1 MIWIQIDKAQRGL
14 SKQLMAKHAN
24 NSENKYSANSSNGSN
39 TPSMPNASNTSNTP
53 TSNTPRMEYSY
64 RSSATQGRSSRSSST
79 LADSE
84 LVRVRKKRK
93 KHGKAKKVIL
103 IVLAVIVVLCVAV
116 GAAAALYMN
125 SISDSMKIDSEQQS
139 ELDTVLSESTVQEP
153 YYVLLLGSDARAND
167 TASRS
172 DTMILVRVDANV
184 GKATLVSIPRD
195 TKVEIE
201 GHGTQKINAAY
212 AFGGPAGAVEAV
224 EKMSGIEIS
233 HYAEIHFD
241 ELEKAVDQL
250 GGIWVDVPVSSNQTG
265 SSNSK
270 YQFSA
275 GMQKMSGEQVL
286 VFARE
291 RYGYN
296 EGDFQR
302 AENQRIVVQSLADA
316 VLSLPPTDLPG
327 TVQSLANCISTDYSL
342 NELIEL
348 AQTFQ
353 SAEHYYFYS
362 AMVPSTTQTIDG
374 VSYTITLEDEWA
386 NMMQMVDTGQDPSK
400 ANVLTKNTQAV
411 DDQST
416 NNQSV
421 NNQSA
426 GDQSTSS

>member
-1 MIWIQIDKAQRGL
+1 
-14 SKQLMAKHAN
+14 MAKHAN
-24 NSENKYSANSSNGSN
+24 NSENKYSANSSNRSN
-39 TPSMPNASNTSNTP
+39 TPSMPNASSTSNTP
-53 TSNTPRMEYSY
+53 TSNTPRMGNSY
-64 RSSATQGRSSRSSST
+64 HSTSTQRHSSYSSST
-79 LADSE
+79 LSDPE

-93 KHGKAKKVIL
+93 KHGKAKKAIL

-125 SISDSMKIDSEQQS
+125 SISDSMKMDSEQQS

-153 YYVLLLGSDARAND
+153 YYVLLLGSDAREGD

-265 SSNSK
+265 SSHSQ
-270 YQFSA
+270 YQFDA
-275 GMQKMSGEQVL
+275 GMQKMTGEQVL

-353 SAEHYYFYS
+353 GAEHYYFYS
-362 AMVPSTTQTIDG
+362 AMVPSTTKTIDG

-386 NMMQMVDTGQDPSK
+386 DMMQMVDTGQDPSK
-400 ANVLTKNTQAV
+400 ANVLTKDTQAV
-411 DDQST
+411 ESEEG
-416 NNQSV
+416 SE
-421 NNQSA
+421 SE
-426 GDQSTSS
+426 TSSEANVETSSETASESSSSGSTESTVN

>member
-1 MIWIQIDKAQRGL
+1 
-14 SKQLMAKHAN
+14 MAKHAN
-24 NSENKYSANSSNGSN
+24 NSENKYSANSSNRSN
-39 TPSMPNASNTSNTP
+39 TPSMPNTSNTSSTP
-53 TSNTPRMEYSY
+53 ASNTPRMGNSY
-64 RSSATQGRSSRSSST
+64 RSSSTQGRSSHSSST
-79 LADSE
+79 LSNPE

-93 KHGKAKKVIL
+93 KHGKVKKAIL

-125 SISDSMKIDSEQQS
+125 SISDSMKMDSEQQS

-153 YYVLLLGSDARAND
+153 YYVLLLGSDAREGD

-250 GGIWVDVPVSSNQTG
+250 GGIWVDIPESNDQTG
-265 SSNSK
+265 ASNTGVELN
-270 YQFSA
+270 A
-275 GMQKMSGEQVL
+275 GMQRLNGEQAL
-286 VFARE
+286 AFARE

-302 AENQRIVVQSLADA
+302 AENQRILVQALADTI
-316 VLSLPPTDLPG
+316 LSLPPTDLPG
-327 TVQSLANCISTDYSL
+327 AVQSLANCISTDYSL

-362 AMVPSTTQTIDG
+362 AMVPSTTKTIDG

-386 NMMQMVDTGQDPSK
+386 DMMQMVDTGQDPSK
-400 ANVLTKNTQAV
+400 ANVLTKDTQAV
-411 DDQST
+411 ESEEG
-416 NNQSV
+416 SE
-421 NNQSA
+421 SE
-426 GDQSTSS
+426 TSSETNAETSSGTASESGSSGSAESTVS

>member
-1 MIWIQIDKAQRGL
+1 MTKHGLHNNNNQR
-14 SKQLMAKHAN
+14 
-24 NSENKYSANSSNGSN
+24 NSHVQ
-39 TPSMPNASNTSNTP
+39 NAPISGHP
-53 TSNTPRMEYSY
+53 
-64 RSSATQGRSSRSSST
+64 SSS
-79 LADSE
+79 LMDSE

-93 KHGKAKKVIL
+93 KHGKAKKAIL

-125 SISDSMKIDSEQQS
+125 SISDSMKMDSEQQS

-153 YYVLLLGSDARAND
+153 YYVLLLGSDAREGD

-265 SSNSK
+265 SSHSK

-275 GMQKMSGEQVL
+275 GMQKMSGDQVL
-286 VFARE
+286 SFARE

>member
-1 MIWIQIDKAQRGL
+1 M
-14 SKQLMAKHAN
+14 
-24 NSENKYSANSSNGSN
+24 
-39 TPSMPNASNTSNTP
+39 
-53 TSNTPRMEYSY
+53 
-64 RSSATQGRSSRSSST
+64 
-79 LADSE
+79 
-84 LVRVRKKRK
+84 VRVRKKRK
-93 KHGKAKKVIL
+93 KHGKAKKVLL

-125 SISDSMKIDSEQQS
+125 SISDSMKMDSQQQS
-139 ELDTVLSESTVQEP
+139 ELDTVLSESTAQEP
-153 YYVLLLGSDARAND
+153 YYVLLLSSDAREND

-172 DTMILVRVDANV
+172 DTIILVRIDANV

-224 EKMSGIEIS
+224 EKMSGVEIS

-250 GGIWVDVPVSSNQTG
+250 GGIWVDIPESNDQTG
-265 SSNSK
+265 ASNTGVELN
-270 YQFSA
+270 A
-275 GMQKMSGEQVL
+275 GMQRLNGEQAL
-286 VFARE
+286 AFARE

-302 AENQRIVVQSLADA
+302 AENQRIIVQAIADT
-316 VLSLPPTDLPG
+316 VLSLPPTELPG
-327 TVQSLANCISTDYSL
+327 AVQSLANCISTDYSL
-342 NELIEL
+342 DELVNL

-353 SAEHYYFYS
+353 QAEHYYFYS
-362 AMVPSTTQTIDG
+362 AMVPSTTKTIDG

-386 NMMQMVDTGQDPSK
+386 DMMQMVDTGQDPSK

-411 DDQST
+411 ESGEDSGTDVGTDSGT
-416 NNQSV
+416 NDGNS
-421 NNQSA
+421 NA
-426 GDQSTSS
+426 SSGTGSEG

>member
-1 MIWIQIDKAQRGL
+1 
-14 SKQLMAKHAN
+14 MAKHAN

-64 RSSATQGRSSRSSST
+64 RSSSTQGRSSRSSST
-79 LADSE
+79 LADPE

-103 IVLAVIVVLCVAV
+103 IVLAVIVVLCVAA

-125 SISDSMKIDSEQQS
+125 SISDSMKMDSEQQS

-224 EKMSGIEIS
+224 ENMSGIEIS

-265 SSNSK
+265 SSHSK

-286 VFARE
+286 AFARE

-421 NNQSA
+421 NNQST

>member
-1 MIWIQIDKAQRGL
+1 MQD
-14 SKQLMAKHAN
+14 
-24 NSENKYSANSSNGSN
+24 NSFSADRVSS
-39 TPSMPNASNTSNTP
+39 
-53 TSNTPRMEYSY
+53 
-64 RSSATQGRSSRSSST
+64 SSRAGHASPQSSS
-79 LADSE
+79 LMDSD

-93 KHGKAKKVIL
+93 KHGKAKKVLL
-103 IVLAVIVVLCVAV
+103 IVLAVIVALCVAV

-125 SISDSMKIDSEQQS
+125 SISDSMKMDSQQQS

-172 DTMILVRVDANV
+172 DTIILARIDANV

-224 EKMSGIEIS
+224 ENMSGVEIS

-250 GGIWVDVPVSSNQTG
+250 GGIWVDIPESNDQTG
-265 SSNSK
+265 ASNTGVELN
-270 YQFSA
+270 A
-275 GMQKMSGEQVL
+275 GMQRLNGEQAL
-286 VFARE
+286 AFARE

-302 AENQRIVVQSLADA
+302 AENQRIIVQAIADT
-316 VLSLPPTDLPG
+316 VLSLPPTELPG
-327 TVQSLANCISTDYSL
+327 AVQSLANCISTDYSL
-342 NELIEL
+342 DELVNL

-353 SAEHYYFYS
+353 QAEHYYFYS
-362 AMVPSTTQTIDG
+362 AMVPSTTKTIDG

-386 NMMQMVDTGQDPSK
+386 DMMQMVDTGQDPSK

-411 DDQST
+411 ESGEDSGTDVGTDSGT
-416 NNQSV
+416 NDGNS
-421 NNQSA
+421 NA
-426 GDQSTSS
+426 SSGTGSEG

>member
-1 MIWIQIDKAQRGL
+1 
-14 SKQLMAKHAN
+14 MAKHGLHN
-24 NSENKYSANSSNGSN
+24 NNNQRNSHVQ
-39 TPSMPNASNTSNTP
+39 NAPISGHP
-53 TSNTPRMEYSY
+53 
-64 RSSATQGRSSRSSST
+64 SSS
-79 LADSE
+79 LMDFE

-153 YYVLLLGSDARAND
+153 YYVLLLGSDARANN

-265 SSNSK
+265 SSHSK

-421 NNQSA
+421 NNQST

>member
-1 MIWIQIDKAQRGL
+1 M
-14 SKQLMAKHAN
+14 
-24 NSENKYSANSSNGSN
+24 
-39 TPSMPNASNTSNTP
+39 
-53 TSNTPRMEYSY
+53 
-64 RSSATQGRSSRSSST
+64 
-79 LADSE
+79 
-84 LVRVRKKRK
+84 RVRKKRK
-93 KHGKAKKVIL
+93 KHGKAKKAIL

-125 SISDSMKIDSEQQS
+125 SISDSMKMDSEQQS

-153 YYVLLLGSDARAND
+153 YYVLLLGSDAREGD

-224 EKMSGIEIS
+224 ENMSGIEIS

-250 GGIWVDVPVSSNQTG
+250 GGIWVDIPESNDQTG
-265 SSNSK
+265 ASNTGVELN
-270 YQFSA
+270 A
-275 GMQKMSGEQVL
+275 GMQRLNGEQAL
-286 VFARE
+286 AFARE

-302 AENQRIVVQSLADA
+302 AENQRILVQALADTI
-316 VLSLPPTDLPG
+316 LSLPPTDLPG
-327 TVQSLANCISTDYSL
+327 AVQSLANCISTDYSL

-362 AMVPSTTQTIDG
+362 AMVPSTTKTIDG
-374 VSYTITLEDEWA
+374 VSYTITLDDEWA
-386 NMMQMVDTGQDPSK
+386 DMMQMVDTGQDPSK
-400 ANVLTKNTQAV
+400 ANVLIKDTQAV
-411 DDQST
+411 ESEEG
-416 NNQSV
+416 SE
-421 NNQSA
+421 SE
-426 GDQSTSS
+426 TSSETNAEISSGTASESGSSGSAESTVN

>member
-1 MIWIQIDKAQRGL
+1 
-14 SKQLMAKHAN
+14 MAKHGLHN
-24 NSENKYSANSSNGSN
+24 NNNQRNSHVQ
-39 TPSMPNASNTSNTP
+39 NAPISGHP
-53 TSNTPRMEYSY
+53 
-64 RSSATQGRSSRSSST
+64 SSS
-79 LADSE
+79 LMDSE

-125 SISDSMKIDSEQQS
+125 SISDSMKMDSEQQS

-224 EKMSGIEIS
+224 ENMAGIEIS

-265 SSNSK
+265 SSHSQ
-270 YQFSA
+270 YQFDA
-275 GMQKMSGEQVL
+275 GMQKMTGEQVL

-291 RYGYN
+291 RYGYS

-327 TVQSLANCISTDYSL
+327 TVQSLASCISTDYSL

-374 VSYTITLEDEWA
+374 VSYAITLEDEWA

-411 DDQST
+411 DDQSSSD
-416 NNQSV
+416 QSA

>member
-1 MIWIQIDKAQRGL
+1 MARHSAQ
-14 SKQLMAKHAN
+14 S
-24 NSENKYSANSSNGSN
+24 NSQNSSTKAPQQQHNR
-39 TPSMPNASNTSNTP
+39 
-53 TSNTPRMEYSY
+53 TSNTPRM
-64 RSSATQGRSSRSSST
+64 GRSSQESSFSAGHASSSSRAGHASPQSSS
-79 LADSE
+79 LMDSD

-93 KHGKAKKVIL
+93 KHGKAKKVLL

-125 SISDSMKIDSEQQS
+125 SISDSMKMDSQQQS
-139 ELDTVLSESTVQEP
+139 ELDTVLSESTAQEP
-153 YYVLLLGSDARAND
+153 YYVLLLGSDAREND

-172 DTMILVRVDANV
+172 DTIILVRIDANV

-224 EKMSGIEIS
+224 EKMSGVEIS

-250 GGIWVDVPVSSNQTG
+250 GGIWVDIPESNDQTG
-265 SSNSK
+265 ASNTGVELN
-270 YQFSA
+270 A
-275 GMQKMSGEQVL
+275 GMQRLNGEQAL
-286 VFARE
+286 AFARE

-302 AENQRIVVQSLADA
+302 AENQRIIVQAIADT
-316 VLSLPPTDLPG
+316 VLSLPPTELPG
-327 TVQSLANCISTDYSL
+327 AVQSLANCISTDYSL
-342 NELIEL
+342 DELVNL

-353 SAEHYYFYS
+353 QAEHYYFYS
-362 AMVPSTTQTIDG
+362 AMVPSTTKTIDG

-386 NMMQMVDTGQDPSK
+386 DMMQMVDTGQDPSK

-411 DDQST
+411 ESGEDSGTDVGTDSGT
-416 NNQSV
+416 NDGNS
-421 NNQSA
+421 NA
-426 GDQSTSS
+426 SSGTGSEG

>member
-1 MIWIQIDKAQRGL
+1 
-14 SKQLMAKHAN
+14 MAKHGLHN
-24 NSENKYSANSSNGSN
+24 NSNQRNSHVQ
-39 TPSMPNASNTSNTP
+39 NAPISGHP
-53 TSNTPRMEYSY
+53 
-64 RSSATQGRSSRSSST
+64 SSS
-79 LADSE
+79 LMDSE

-93 KHGKAKKVIL
+93 KHGKAKKAIL
-103 IVLAVIVVLCVAV
+103 VVLAVIVVLCVAV

-125 SISDSMKIDSEQQS
+125 SISDSMKMDSEQQS

-153 YYVLLLGSDARAND
+153 YYVLLLGSDAREGD

-224 EKMSGIEIS
+224 ENMSGIEIS

-265 SSNSK
+265 SSHSK

-275 GMQKMSGEQVL
+275 GMQKMSGDQVL
-286 VFARE
+286 SFARE

-353 SAEHYYFYS
+353 QAEHYYFYS

-374 VSYTITLEDEWA
+374 VSYAITLEDEWA
-386 NMMQMVDTGQDPSK
+386 NMMQMVHTGQDPSK
-400 ANVLTKNTQAV
+400 ANVLTNNTQAV
-411 DDQST
+411 DDQSK
-416 NNQSV
+416 NNQSA

>member
-1 MIWIQIDKAQRGL
+1 
-14 SKQLMAKHAN
+14 MAKHGLHN
-24 NSENKYSANSSNGSN
+24 NNNQRNSHVQ
-39 TPSMPNASNTSNTP
+39 NAPISGHP
-53 TSNTPRMEYSY
+53 
-64 RSSATQGRSSRSSST
+64 SSS
-79 LADSE
+79 LIDSE

-103 IVLAVIVVLCVAV
+103 IVLAVIVVLCVAA

-125 SISDSMKIDSEQQS
+125 SISDSMKMDSEQQS

-224 EKMSGIEIS
+224 ENMSGIEIS
-233 HYAEIHFD
+233 HYAEIHFN

-265 SSNSK
+265 SSHSK

-286 VFARE
+286 AFARE